1 MVISQPSSDG
11 IRASFGYI
19 PELDGLRGV
28 SILLVIVSHF
38 GFGDLVPGGLG
49 VTIFFFISGFLI
61 TRLLIAEY
69 NQAGRIS
76 LRAFYA
82 RRFLRLA
89 PALLT
94 MLTIVTIV
102 WGLLGNPISDK
113 QIFAAIFYMMNYYY
127 IFGGEAVLPLGPLWS
142 LAVEEHYYL
151 IYPVIFLLF
160 WRFQSRFLLG
170 LICVSLGVLFWRYL
184 YVVYLH
190 GGQAHTYYA
199 TDSRIDS
206 ILYGAILSVLIETK
220 GSITTY
226 LRQNPI
232 FAWLG
237 FFTIILTLVYRNEV
251 FRETLRY
258 SIQGIALVPIFLSI
272 LFSSR
277 VEIARRPLQWPL
289 LIWVGKIS
297 YSLYLWH
304 EAAFSFVDSVMPI
317 RFAAANY
324 PTAAIL
330 SFALAALSYYGVEYP
345 TRKVRKLFS
354 RQAVLPPQGTLL
366 HR

>member
-1 MVISQPSSDG
+1 MAISQPSSDG

-28 SILLVIVSHF
+28 SILLVVVSHF
-38 GFGDLVPGGLG
+38 GFGELVPGGLG

-76 LRAFYA
+76 LRAFYI

-94 MLTIVTIV
+94 MLAIVTIV
-102 WGLLGNPISDK
+102 WSLLGKPISDK
-113 QIFAAIFYMMNYYY
+113 QIFAAIFYMMNYFY
-127 IFGGEAVLPLGPLWS
+127 IFGGEGVLPLGPLWS

-151 IYPVIFLLF
+151 IYPVIFLLV

-170 LICVSLGVLFWRYL
+170 LICVSLGVLFWRCI
-184 YVVYLH
+184 YVIYLH

-226 LRQNPI
+226 LRKNPV
-232 FAWLG
+232 FAWCG
-237 FFTIILTLVYRNEV
+237 ILAILLSLVFRNEV

-258 SIQGIALVPIFLSI
+258 TIQGIALIPIVLSI
-272 LFSSR
+272 LFSNKIEL
-277 VEIARRPLQWPL
+277 VRRPLQWPL
-289 LIWVGKIS
+289 MIWVGKIS

-304 EAAFSFVDSVMPI
+304 EAAFSFVDSVMPV

-324 PTAAIL
+324 ATAAML
-330 SFALAALSYYGVEYP
+330 SFSLAALSYYGVEYP
-345 TRKVRKLFS
+345 TRKARQMFS
-354 RQAVLPPQGTLL
+354 RKAVSTPQGFTI
-366 HR
+366 

>member
-1 MVISQPSSDG
+1 MAIQSPQSEA
-11 IRASFGYI
+11 ICASFDYI

-28 SILLVIVSHF
+28 SILLVVVGHF
-38 GFGDLVPGGLG
+38 GLGFLVPGGIG

-76 LRAFYA
+76 LSAFYV

-94 MLTIVTIV
+94 MLTIVTI
-102 WGLLGNPISDK
+102 LSISQGNSIDVNE
-113 QIFAAIFYMMNYYY
+113 ILAAIFYMMNYFY
-127 IFGGEAVLPLGPLWS
+127 IFGGHGALPIGPLWS

-151 IYPVIFLLF
+151 IYPVLFLLF
-160 WRFQSRFLLG
+160 WRFNKSRFLLG
-170 LICVSLGVLFWRYL
+170 LVSVSLGVFIWRCIYIM
-184 YVVYLH
+184 YLH
-190 GGQAHTYYA
+190 GDINHTYYA
-199 TDSRIDS
+199 TDTRIDS
-206 ILYGAILSVLIETK
+206 ILYGAILSVIIEAK
-220 GSITTY
+220 ICVIDY
-226 LRQNPI
+226 LRRNSA

-237 FFTIILTLVYRNEV
+237 ILALTITLIFRNEV

-258 SIQGIALVPIFLSI
+258 SIQGIALIPIFISV
-272 LFSSR
+272 LFSNQLEL
-277 VEIARRPLQWPL
+277 VRRPLQSRP

-304 EAAFSFVDSVMPI
+304 EVAFWLVAIFVPV

-324 PTAAIL
+324 PMAAML
-330 SFALAALSYYGVEYP
+330 SFAAAALSYYGVERP
-345 TRKVRKLFS
+345 CRKARRLFF
-354 RQAVLPPQGTLL
+354 R
-366 HR
+366 